1 MKYPLSWLKA
11 HAPLEKDA
19 EALAADLVRLGH
31 EVEAV
36 ERPRAALAGVVIGR
50 ILEKRK
56 HPGADRLSLLKVDVG
71 ADEPL
76 AIVCGATN
84 MDAGDHV
91 PVATVGARL
100 PNGLTIKKG
109 KIRGETSCGMCCSA
123 AELGLAEDA
132 DGLLILPADAP
143 VGMPVGEYLAL
154 EEAVFD
160 IAITPNRGD
169 CMSMRGLARELA
181 ADAGLPLMGAL
192 DARCAPE
199 AGVAAPAVE
208 VAAAGDCPLYLAR
221 RIEGVRL
228 GESPE
233 WMRRQLL
240 AAGQRPVNGVVD
252 VLNWIMLDIGQP
264 MHAFDA
270 DRLDGGLK
278 VRAAAAG
285 ERFTALDGREIALDD
300 GDLVIAD
307 GAGVAALAGVI
318 GAERTGVSGETTD
331 IVLESALFDPA
342 RISRTRRA
350 HGLVSEASM
359 RFERGVDP
367 AMAAIA
373 LERAA
378 GMIVELFGGRAG
390 AVARIGGEEAYAVG
404 REIVC
409 PVARIEARLG
419 MALEEATDE
428 VLRRMGFA
436 IERRDGELHARAPA
450 FRRDVAIPE
459 DMAEEYARIQ
469 GFDAIPDMPAGPVGI
484 GREAP
489 RAAVHDAIADGCDQI
504 IGYAFISD
512 EEQRLFT
519 PEDGRDLRLSN
530 PISEAMAVMRRSL
543 WPSLLQAARY
553 NMNRQQAGVALVEEG
568 RVYEAAEDGGS
579 RERETLA
586 WLMTGRVGPDAWHAS
601 DRQADFF
608 DVKGRLESW
617 LARRGLSARFIAD
630 DALQGLQPGQSAR
643 VLAGKRE
650 IGRIGRVE
658 RAIAARYDL
667 DAPVYV
673 AELWLDALPAGRRP
687 KFAPL
692 PEHPFSQRDLALLF
706 DRGVSAEQVV
716 QTARKA
722 GGKLLAEAWVFDRY
736 EGEGVPAGKA
746 SIGLRL
752 VIGAPD
758 RTLSQEEVDAVA
770 AEVGGALEKRLG
782 GEPRA

>member
-11 HAPLEKDA
+11 HAPLAKEAD
-19 EALAADLVRLGH
+19 ALAADLVRLGH

-36 ERPRAALAGVVIGR
+36 ERPRAALEGVVVGR

-56 HPGADRLSLLKVDVG
+56 HPGADRLSLLQVDVG
-71 ADEPL
+71 EDAPL

-84 MDAGDHV
+84 MDAGDCV
-91 PVATVGARL
+91 PVARIGACL
-100 PNGLTIKKG
+100 PNGLTIRKG
-109 KIRGETSCGMCCSA
+109 TIRGETSFGMCCSA
-123 AELGLAEDA
+123 AELGLAEEA

-160 IAITPNRGD
+160 IAVTPNRGD

-181 ADAGLPLMGAL
+181 ADAGLPLAAL
-192 DARCAPE
+192 PGVKEADD
-199 AGVAAPAVE
+199 AGVGAPAVR
-208 VAAAGDCPLYLAR
+208 VDAAGDCSLYLAR
-221 RIEGVRL
+221 RIEGVRV
-228 GESPE
+228 GDAPE

-270 DRLDGGLK
+270 GRLAGDPV
-278 VRAAAAG
+278 VRAAAHG
-285 ERFTALDGREIALDD
+285 ERFTALDGREITLDE

-307 GAGVAALAGVI
+307 EDGIAALAGII
-318 GAERTGVSGETTD
+318 GAERTGVDAETTA

-367 AMAAIA
+367 AMAAVA
-373 LERAA
+373 LARATT
-378 GMIVELFGGRAG
+378 MIVELFGGRAG
-390 AVARIGGEEAYAVG
+390 AVARIGAEEAYAAP
-404 REIVC
+404 RRIAC
-409 PVARIEARLG
+409 PLARIEARLG
-419 MALEEATDE
+419 MALAETTDE
-428 VLRRMGFA
+428 VLRRMDFG
-436 IERRDGELHARAPA
+436 IERKDGVLHVRAPA

-469 GFDAIPDMPAGPVGI
+469 GFDTIPDVRAKPLAI
-484 GREAP
+484 GRSRP
-489 RAAVHDAIADGCDQI
+489 PAAVHAAIADGCDQI

-519 PEDGRDLRLSN
+519 PQDGRDLRLAN

-543 WPSLLQAARY
+543 WPGLLQAARH
-553 NMNRQQAGVALVEEG
+553 NMNRQQAGVALVEQG
-568 RVYEAAEDGGS
+568 RIYEAAEDGGS
-579 RERETLA
+579 REREALA
-586 WLMTGRVGPDAWHAS
+586 WLMTGRIEPDAWHAS
-601 DRQADFF
+601 ERLADFF
-608 DVKGRLESW
+608 DLKGRVEGW
-617 LARRGLSARFIAD
+617 LARRGLTPRFIAD

-643 VLAGKRE
+643 ILAGKGE
-650 IGRIGRVE
+650 VGRIGRVARE
-658 RAIAARYDL
+658 IAARYDL
-667 DAPVYV
+667 ETPVYV
-673 AELWLDALPAGRRP
+673 AELWLDALPEGRRP
-687 KFAPL
+687 RFAPL

-706 DRGVSAEQVV
+706 AREVSAESAL

-722 GGKLLAEAWVFDRY
+722 GGKLLVEARVFDRY
-736 EGEGVPAGKA
+736 EGEGVPEGKA

-758 RTLSQEEVDAVA
+758 RTLSQAEVDAVA
-770 AEVGGALEKRLG
+770 AQVAEALAQRLG
-782 GEPRA
+782 GELRA